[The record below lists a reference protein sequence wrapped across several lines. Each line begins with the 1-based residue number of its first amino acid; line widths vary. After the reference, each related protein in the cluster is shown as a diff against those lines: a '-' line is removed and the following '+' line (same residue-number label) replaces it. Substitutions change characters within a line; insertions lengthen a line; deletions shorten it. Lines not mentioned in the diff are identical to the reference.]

1 MVKKV
6 MDLTIFDS
14 ITDQNIIS
22 FLMIMLVALFIWGK
36 IRYDAVSL
44 IMLSLFVIFGFI
56 PAGEAFS
63 GLGHPAVVTVALVL
77 LISKGLEKSGFISFV
92 GMKIQKIIHSETQ
105 FILILCLIAAFLSSF
120 MNNIGAM
127 AMLLP
132 ITISICQ
139 KMEWNPSKFLMPL
152 AFASILGGMNTKI
165 GTPPNIIISEL
176 RGEYSSN
183 DFSFFDFAFAG
194 VPVSII
200 GIIFIMLIG
209 WRLIPI
215 RPINSVRNPL
225 INLDDYLVEMKVDEN
240 SPLIDKR
247 AYDLRSLLDDDTSLI
262 GQIDEDDKKS
272 EIHGNQKI
280 YEGQILIL
288 KINPDYIAEIQKDF
302 GLSLNLEKAIKNNEI
317 IAGIEAIII
326 PKSRLIGRKYNYF
339 KRLIGGQLSL
349 LGLWRRGLKYRFRL
363 SNEIFKSGD
372 VLLIANRGEAEKI
385 GERLELAGLMPLWQR
400 EFDIVSDTSKIFLAI
415 VIFLLSLS
423 SIIFNFLPIIVA
435 FLLCVLAFASIK
447 LLTGDSIYR
456 HIDWPVVVLLAAMIP
471 IGNTLT
477 EYGITSSI
485 SSSLAQYSNVLNVV
499 WILII
504 LMVITMFLSDVINNA
519 ATAVIMAPIAANVAI
534 ETGQSVDAFLMCVAI
549 GASCAFLS
557 PIGHQCNTLVMGPGN
572 YKFGD
577 YWKLGLP
584 LEILIICIS
593 IPIIVFFW
601 T

>member
-56 PAGEAFS
+56 PASEAFS
-63 GLGHPAVVTVALVL
+63 GLGHPAVVMVALVL

-194 VPVSII
+194 VPVSVI

-262 GQIDEDDKKS
+262 GQIDEGNKKS

-288 KINPDYIAEIQKDF
+288 KTNPDYIAEIQKDF

-400 EFDIVSDTSKIFLAI
+400 EFDIVNDTSKIFLAI

>member
-6 MDLTIFDS
+6 MNLTIFNS

-105 FILILCLIAAFLSSF
+105 FILILCLIVAFLSSF

-225 INLDDYLVEMKVDEN
+225 INLDDYLVEMKVDKN
-240 SPLIDKR
+240 SSLIDKR

-317 IAGIEAIII
+317 ISGIEAIII

-400 EFDIVSDTSKIFLAI
+400 EFDIVNDTSKIFLAI

>member
-1 MVKKV
+1 MYFE
-6 MDLTIFDS
+6 IFEF
-14 ITDQNIIS
+14 ITDQSLIS
-22 FLMIMLVALFIWGK
+22 FLMIVLVGLFIWGRL
-36 IRYDAVSL
+36 RYDAVAL
-44 IMLSLFVIFGFI
+44 IMLSLFVMLGFI
-56 PAGEAFS
+56 PSREAFS

-77 LISKGLEKSGFISFV
+77 LISKGLEKSGFISFIGV
-92 GMKIQKIIHSETQ
+92 KIQRIINSEMQ
-105 FILILCLIAAFLSSF
+105 FILILCFIAAFLSSF

-165 GTPPNIIISEL
+165 GTPPNIIISEI
-176 RGEYSSN
+176 RGEYSN
-183 DFSFFDFAFAG
+183 VDFSFFDFALVG
-194 VPVSII
+194 VPVSLAGIVFII
-200 GIIFIMLIG
+200 LVG
-209 WRLIPI
+209 WKLIPF
-215 RPINSVRNPL
+215 RPINSIDNPL
-225 INLDDYLVEMKVDEN
+225 INLDDFLVEMVVNDN
-240 SPLIDKR
+240 SLLIDKR
-247 AYDLRSLLDDDTSLI
+247 AYEFRSLLDTDTSLI
-262 GQIDEDDKKS
+262 GHLDEDEKKA
-272 EIHGNQKI
+272 EIHGNQKL
-280 YEGQILIL
+280 YKGQVLIL
-288 KINPDYIAEIQKDF
+288 KINPDYIAEIQKQY
-302 GLSLNLEKAIKNNEI
+302 GLSLNLENSLNKNENI
-317 IAGIEAIII
+317 GGIEAVIV
-326 PKSRLIGRKYNYF
+326 PKSRLIGRKYHYF
-339 KRLIGGQLSL
+339 KRLIGSQLSL

-372 VLLIANRGEAEKI
+372 VLLVANRGEADKI

-400 EFDIVSDTSKIFLAI
+400 EFDIVNDTSKIFLAI
-415 VIFLLSLS
+415 AIFLLSLS

-485 SSSLAQYSNVLNVV
+485 SSSLAQYSNVLDLV

-593 IPIIVFFW
+593 IPIIIFFW

>member
-92 GMKIQKIIHSETQ
+92 GIKIQKIIHSEIQ

-194 VPVSII
+194 VPVSVI

-215 RPINSVRNPL
+215 RPINSVHNPL
-225 INLDDYLVEMKVDEN
+225 INLDDYLVEMKVDKN
-240 SPLIDKR
+240 SSLIDKR

-280 YEGQILIL
+280 FEGQILIL
-288 KINPDYIAEIQKDF
+288 KINPDYIAEVQKDF
-302 GLSLNLEKAIKNNEI
+302 GLSLNLEKDIKNNEI
-317 IAGIEAIII
+317 VAGIEAIII

-349 LGLWRRGLKYRFRL
+349 LGLWRKGLKYRFRL

-400 EFDIVSDTSKIFLAI
+400 EFDIVNDTSKIFLAI

-485 SSSLAQYSNVLNVV
+485 SSSLAQYSNVLNLV

>member
-6 MDLTIFDS
+6 MDLTTFDS

-302 GLSLNLEKAIKNNEI
+302 GLSLNLEKVIKNNEI

-400 EFDIVSDTSKIFLAI
+400 EFDIVNDTSKIFLAI

>member
-56 PAGEAFS
+56 PASEAFS

-372 VLLIANRGEAEKI
+372 VLLIANRGEVEKI

-400 EFDIVSDTSKIFLAI
+400 EFDIVNDTSKIFLAI

>member
-1 MVKKV
+1 

-92 GMKIQKIIHSETQ
+92 GIKIQKIIHSETQ

-215 RPINSVRNPL
+215 RPTNSVRNPL

-400 EFDIVSDTSKIFLAI
+400 EFDIVNDTSKIFLAI

-447 LLTGDSIYR
+447 LLTGDTIYR

-534 ETGQSVDAFLMCVAI
+534 ETGQ
-549 GASCAFLS
+549 
-557 PIGHQCNTLVMGPGN
+557 
-572 YKFGD
+572 
-577 YWKLGLP
+577 
-584 LEILIICIS
+584 
-593 IPIIVFFW
+593 
-601 T
+601 

>member
-1 MVKKV
+1 

-200 GIIFIMLIG
+200 GIIFIIFIG

-302 GLSLNLEKAIKNNEI
+302 RLSLNLEKSIKDNEI

-372 VLLIANRGEAEKI
+372 VLLIANRGKAEEIAEK
-385 GERLELAGLMPLWQR
+385 LELAGLMPLWQR

>member
-302 GLSLNLEKAIKNNEI
+302 GLSLNLEKAIKHNEI

-372 VLLIANRGEAEKI
+372 VLLIANRGEVEKI

-400 EFDIVSDTSKIFLAI
+400 EFDIVNDTSKIFLAI

>member
-400 EFDIVSDTSKIFLAI
+400 EFDIVNDTSKIFLAI

-447 LLTGDSIYR
+447 LLTGNSIYR

>member
-1 MVKKV
+1 
-6 MDLTIFDS
+6 
-14 ITDQNIIS
+14 
-22 FLMIMLVALFIWGK
+22 MIMLVALFIWGK

-92 GMKIQKIIHSETQ
+92 GIKIQKIIHSETQ

-194 VPVSII
+194 VPVSVI

-215 RPINSVRNPL
+215 RPINSVHNPL
-225 INLDDYLVEMKVDEN
+225 INLDDYLVEMKVDKN
-240 SPLIDKR
+240 SSLIDKR

-280 YEGQILIL
+280 FEGQILIL
-288 KINPDYIAEIQKDF
+288 KINPDYIAEVQKDF
-302 GLSLNLEKAIKNNEI
+302 GLSLNLEKDIKNNEI
-317 IAGIEAIII
+317 VAGIEAIII

-349 LGLWRRGLKYRFRL
+349 LGLWRKGLKYRFRL

-400 EFDIVSDTSKIFLAI
+400 EFDIVNDTSKIFLAI

-485 SSSLAQYSNVLNVV
+485 SSSLAQYSNVLNLV

>member
-317 IAGIEAIII
+317 ISGIEAIII

-400 EFDIVSDTSKIFLAI
+400 EFDIVNDTSKIFLAI

>member
-1 MVKKV
+1 
-6 MDLTIFDS
+6 MDFALFKL
-14 ITDQNIIS
+14 ITDQTIIS
-22 FLMIMLVALFIWGK
+22 FLMTILIGFFIWGRF
-36 IRYDAVSL
+36 RYDAVSL
-44 IMLSLFVIFGFI
+44 IMLSLFVMFGFI
-56 PAGEAFS
+56 PAREAFS

-77 LISKGLEKSGFISFV
+77 LISKGLEKSGFISFI
-92 GMKIQKIIHSETQ
+92 GIKIQQIINSEIQ
-105 FILILCLIAAFLSSF
+105 FILILCFIAAFLSSF

-152 AFASILGGMNTKI
+152 AFSSILGGMNTKI
-165 GTPPNIIISEL
+165 GTPPNIIISEI
-176 RGEYSSN
+176 RGKYSNSE
-183 DFSFFDFAFAG
+183 FSFFDFAFAG
-194 VPVSII
+194 VPVSVI
-200 GIIFIMLIG
+200 GILFIMLIG

-215 RPINSVRNPL
+215 RPINSVNNPL
-225 INLDDYLVEMKVDEN
+225 INLDDYLVEMIVNKN
-240 SPLIDKR
+240 SALINKR
-247 AYDLRSLLDDDTSLI
+247 AYYLRNLLDTDTSLL
-262 GQIDEDDKKS
+262 GQIDKNEKKQ
-272 EIHGNQKI
+272 EVHGNQKI
-280 YEGQILIL
+280 HEGQILIF
-288 KINPDYIAEIQKDF
+288 KINPDYIAEIQKEF
-302 GLSLNLEKAIKNNEI
+302 GLSLNLEKDIKNNQNL
-317 IAGIEAIII
+317 AGIEAIII

-339 KRLIGGQLSL
+339 KRLIGGQLTL
-349 LGLWRRGLKYRFRL
+349 LGFWRRGLKYRFRL
-363 SNEIFKSGD
+363 SNEIFRSGD
-372 VLLIANRGEAEKI
+372 VLLLANRENKDKI

-400 EFDIVSDTSKIFLAI
+400 EFDIVKDTSKIFIAI
-415 VIFLLSLS
+415 AIFLLSLMT
-423 SIIFNFLPIIVA
+423 IIFNFLPIIVA
-435 FLLCVLAFASIK
+435 FLLCVLAFTSIK

-477 EYGITSSI
+477 DYGITSSI
-485 SSSLAQYSNVLNVV
+485 TSYLAEYSKVLDVV

-519 ATAVIMAPIAANVAI
+519 ATAVIMAPIAANLAI
-534 ETGQSVDAFLMCVAI
+534 ETGESVDAFLMCVAV

-593 IPIIVFFW
+593 IPIILFFW
-601 T
+601 I

>member
-77 LISKGLEKSGFISFV
+77 LISKGLEKSGFIYFV

-194 VPVSII
+194 VPVSVI

-400 EFDIVSDTSKIFLAI
+400 EFDIVNDTSKIFLAI

>member
-105 FILILCLIAAFLSSF
+105 FILILCLIVAFLSSF

-400 EFDIVSDTSKIFLAI
+400 EFDIVNDTSKIFLAI

>member
-6 MDLTIFDS
+6 MDLTTFDS

-400 EFDIVSDTSKIFLAI
+400 EFDIVNDTSKIFLAI
-415 VIFLLSLS
+415 VIFSLSLS

-471 IGNTLT
+471 IGNTLI

>member
-92 GMKIQKIIHSETQ
+92 GIKIQKIIHSETQ

-288 KINPDYIAEIQKDF
+288 KINPNYIAEIQKDF

-400 EFDIVSDTSKIFLAI
+400 EFDIVNDTSKIFLAI

>member
-1 MVKKV
+1 
-6 MDLTIFDS
+6 MDFTLFKL
-14 ITDQNIIS
+14 ITDQSIIS
-22 FLMIMLVALFIWGK
+22 FLMIILIGLFIWGRF
-36 IRYDAVSL
+36 RYDAVSL
-44 IMLSLFVIFGFI
+44 IMLSLFVMFGFI
-56 PAGEAFS
+56 PAREAFS

-77 LISKGLEKSGFISFV
+77 LISKGLEKSGFISFI
-92 GMKIQKIIHSETQ
+92 GIKIQQIINSEMQ
-105 FILILCLIAAFLSSF
+105 FILILCFIAAFLSSF

-152 AFASILGGMNTKI
+152 AFSSILGGMNTKI
-165 GTPPNIIISEL
+165 GTPPNIIISEI
-176 RGEYSSN
+176 RGEYSSSE
-183 DFSFFDFAFAG
+183 FSFFDFAFAG
-194 VPVSII
+194 VPVSVI
-200 GIIFIMLIG
+200 GILFIMLIG

-215 RPINSVRNPL
+215 RPINSVNNPL
-225 INLDDYLVEMKVDEN
+225 INLDDYLVEMVVNKN
-240 SPLIDKR
+240 SNLINKR
-247 AYDLRSLLDDDTSLI
+247 AYDLRNLLDIDTSLL
-262 GQIDEDDKKS
+262 GQIDENERKQ
-272 EIHGNQKI
+272 EVHGNQKI
-280 YEGQILIL
+280 HEGQILIF
-288 KINPDYIAEIQKDF
+288 KINPDYIAEIQKEF
-302 GLSLNLEKAIKNNEI
+302 GLSLNLENDIKNNENL
-317 IAGIEAIII
+317 AGIEAIII
-326 PKSRLIGRKYNYF
+326 PKSRLVGRKYSYF

-349 LGLWRRGLKYRFRL
+349 LGFWRRGLKYRFRL
-363 SNEIFKSGD
+363 SNEVFRSGD
-372 VLLIANRGEAEKI
+372 VLLLANRENKDKI

-400 EFDIVSDTSKIFLAI
+400 EFDIVKDTSKIFIAI
-415 VIFLLSLS
+415 AIFLLSLMA
-423 SIIFNFLPIIVA
+423 IIFNFLPIIVA
-435 FLLCVLAFASIK
+435 FLLCVLAFTSIK

-477 EYGITSSI
+477 DYGITSSI
-485 SSSLAQYSNVLNVV
+485 TSYLASYSKVLDVV

-519 ATAVIMAPIAANVAI
+519 ATAVIMAPIAANLAI
-534 ETGQSVDAFLMCVAI
+534 ETGQSVDAFLMCVAV

-593 IPIIVFFW
+593 IPIILFFW
-601 T
+601 I

>member
-1 MVKKV
+1 

-225 INLDDYLVEMKVDEN
+225 INLDEYLVEMKVDEN

-400 EFDIVSDTSKIFLAI
+400 EFDIVNDTSKIFLAI

>member
-372 VLLIANRGEAEKI
+372 VLLIANRGEVEKI

-400 EFDIVSDTSKIFLAI
+400 EFDIVNDTSKIFLAI

-485 SSSLAQYSNVLNVV
+485 SSSLAQYSNVLNLV

>member
-92 GMKIQKIIHSETQ
+92 GIKIQKIIHSETQ

-194 VPVSII
+194 VPVSVI

-215 RPINSVRNPL
+215 RPINSVHNPL
-225 INLDDYLVEMKVDEN
+225 INLDDYLVEMKVDKN
-240 SPLIDKR
+240 SSLIDKR

-280 YEGQILIL
+280 FEGQILIL
-288 KINPDYIAEIQKDF
+288 KINPDYIAEVQKDF
-302 GLSLNLEKAIKNNEI
+302 GLSLNLEKDIKNNEI
-317 IAGIEAIII
+317 VAGIEAIII

-349 LGLWRRGLKYRFRL
+349 LGLWRKGLKYRFRL

-400 EFDIVSDTSKIFLAI
+400 EFDIVNDTSKIFLAI

-477 EYGITSSI
+477 EYGITYSI
-485 SSSLAQYSNVLNVV
+485 SSSLAQYSNVLNLV

>member
-400 EFDIVSDTSKIFLAI
+400 EFDIVNDTSKIFLAI

-456 HIDWPVVVLLAAMIP
+456 HVDWPVVVLLAAMIP

>member
-225 INLDDYLVEMKVDEN
+225 INLDDYLVEMKVDKN

-400 EFDIVSDTSKIFLAI
+400 EFDIVNDTSKIFLAI

>member
-1 MVKKV
+1 MYFE
-6 MDLTIFDS
+6 IFEF
-14 ITDQNIIS
+14 ITDQSLIS
-22 FLMIMLVALFIWGK
+22 FLMIVLVGLFIWGRL
-36 IRYDAVSL
+36 RYDAVAL
-44 IMLSLFVIFGFI
+44 IMLSLFVMLGFI
-56 PAGEAFS
+56 PSREAFS

-77 LISKGLEKSGFISFV
+77 LISKGLEKSGFISFIGV
-92 GMKIQKIIHSETQ
+92 KIQRIINSEMQ
-105 FILILCLIAAFLSSF
+105 FILILCFIAAFLSSF

-165 GTPPNIIISEL
+165 GTPPNIIISEI
-176 RGEYSSN
+176 RGEYSN
-183 DFSFFDFAFAG
+183 VDFSFFDFALVG
-194 VPVSII
+194 VPVSVAGIVFII
-200 GIIFIMLIG
+200 LVG
-209 WRLIPI
+209 WKLIPF
-215 RPINSVRNPL
+215 RPINSIDNPL
-225 INLDDYLVEMKVDEN
+225 INLDDFLVEMVVNDN
-240 SPLIDKR
+240 SLLIDKR
-247 AYDLRSLLDDDTSLI
+247 AYEFRSLLDTDTSLI
-262 GQIDEDDKKS
+262 GHLDEDEKKA
-272 EIHGNQKI
+272 EIHGNQKL
-280 YEGQILIL
+280 YKGQVLIL
-288 KINPDYIAEIQKDF
+288 KINPDYIAEIQKQY
-302 GLSLNLEKAIKNNEI
+302 GLSLNLENSLNKNENI
-317 IAGIEAIII
+317 GGIEAVIV

-339 KRLIGGQLSL
+339 KRLIGSQLSL

-363 SNEIFKSGD
+363 SNEIFKAGD
-372 VLLIANRGEAEKI
+372 VLLLANRGEEDKI

-400 EFDIVSDTSKIFLAI
+400 EFDVVKDTSKTFLALI
-415 VIFLLSLS
+415 IFALSLTC
-423 SIIFNFLPIIVA
+423 IIFDFLPIIVA
-435 FLLCVLAFASIK
+435 FLLCVLAFTSIR

-456 HIDWPVVVLLAAMIP
+456 HIDWPVVILLAAMIP

-477 EYGITSSI
+477 KYGITSSI
-485 SSSLAQYSNVLNVV
+485 ASSLAEYSSVLDLV

-549 GASCAFLS
+549 GASCAFIS

-584 LEILIICIS
+584 LEILIVCIS
-593 IPIIVFFW
+593 IPMILFFW

>member
-92 GMKIQKIIHSETQ
+92 GIKIQKIIHSEIQ

-225 INLDDYLVEMKVDEN
+225 INLDDYLVEMKVDKN
-240 SPLIDKR
+240 SSLIDKR

-280 YEGQILIL
+280 FEGQILIL
-288 KINPDYIAEIQKDF
+288 KINPDYIAEVQKDF
-302 GLSLNLEKAIKNNEI
+302 GLSLNLEKDIKNNEI
-317 IAGIEAIII
+317 VAGIEAIII

-349 LGLWRRGLKYRFRL
+349 LGLWRKGLKYRFRL

-400 EFDIVSDTSKIFLAI
+400 EFDIVNDTSKIFLAI

-477 EYGITSSI
+477 EYGITYSI

>member
-456 HIDWPVVVLLAAMIP
+456 HVDWPVVVLLAAMIP

>member
-194 VPVSII
+194 VPVSVI

-280 YEGQILIL
+280 FEGQILIL
-288 KINPDYIAEIQKDF
+288 KINPDYIAEVQKDF
-302 GLSLNLEKAIKNNEI
+302 GLSLNLEKDIKNNEI

-400 EFDIVSDTSKIFLAI
+400 EFDIVNDTSKIFLAI

>member
-92 GMKIQKIIHSETQ
+92 GIKIQKIIHSETQ

-288 KINPDYIAEIQKDF
+288 KINPNYIAEIQKDF
-302 GLSLNLEKAIKNNEI
+302 GLSLNLEKSIKNNEI

-400 EFDIVSDTSKIFLAI
+400 EFDIVNDTSKIFLAI

>member
-92 GMKIQKIIHSETQ
+92 GIKIQKIIHSETQ

-194 VPVSII
+194 VPVSVI

-215 RPINSVRNPL
+215 RPINSVHNPL
-225 INLDDYLVEMKVDEN
+225 INLDDYLVEMKVDKN
-240 SPLIDKR
+240 SSLIDKR

-280 YEGQILIL
+280 FEGQILIL
-288 KINPDYIAEIQKDF
+288 KINPDYIAEVQKDF
-302 GLSLNLEKAIKNNEI
+302 GLSLNLEKDIKNNEI
-317 IAGIEAIII
+317 VAGIEAIII

-349 LGLWRRGLKYRFRL
+349 LGLWRKGLKYRFRL

-400 EFDIVSDTSKIFLAI
+400 EFDIVNDTSKIFLAI

-485 SSSLAQYSNVLNVV
+485 SSSLAQYSNVLNLV